1 VEGLADTLCKLAIHD
16 DSYIESVLAHGFRD
30 TEASGLD
37 ARTQALV
44 RVGALVAVDATPSA
58 YMCAIEAGIA
68 SGASLDDIVG
78 VLVALLPSIGS
89 DRVVSAAPKLGL
101 ALGYD
106 VDEALEELDEAGL
119 PRT

>member
-1 VEGLADTLCKLAIHD
+1 MEGLADTLVKLAIHD
-16 DSYIESVLAHGFRD
+16 DSYIESVLAHGLRD

-37 ARTQALV
+37 ARTQAFV
-44 RVGALVAVDATPSA
+44 RVAALVAVDATPSA
-58 YMCAIEAGIA
+58 YMCAIEAAIA
-68 SGASLDDIVG
+68 AGASLDDVVG

-106 VDEALEELDEAGL
+106 VDEALEELDEAEL

>member
-1 VEGLADTLCKLAIHD
+1 LNNLDRHGRAPIRHLQEAVGEHHD
-16 DSYIESVLAHGFRD
+16 V
-30 TEASGLD
+30 
-37 ARTQALV
+37 
-44 RVGALVAVDATPSA
+44 
-58 YMCAIEAGIA
+58 
-68 SGASLDDIVG
+68 VG

-106 VDEALEELDEAGL
+106 VDEALEELDEAEL